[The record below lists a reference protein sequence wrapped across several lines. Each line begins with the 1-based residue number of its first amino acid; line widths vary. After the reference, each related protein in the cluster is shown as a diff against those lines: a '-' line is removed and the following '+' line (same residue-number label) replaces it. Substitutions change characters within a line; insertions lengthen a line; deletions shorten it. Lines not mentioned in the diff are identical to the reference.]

1 MAGPK
6 RDEAKSILSYVRQE
20 LRYMDEDLRNDGLLP
35 ELSSLRSVYEQL
47 STLLEL
53 SDGRRKKKDKPS
65 FSEDKNDLMER
76 QLSLKINKN
85 SSSKFAKEVQN
96 QLNAYFARKLKKFDV
111 PVHIEGSEFSLKVF
125 KEMSKIPYGKTK
137 SYKQVAEKIKE
148 PKSARAV
155 GRVSGS
161 NKIPIIIPC
170 HRIVGSNGELVGY
183 SGGGGLLFKS
193 YLQLLEKA

>member
-1 MAGPK
+1 MTQK
-6 RDEAKSILSYVRQE
+6 TSAKKIFQILNLPFYFRIIYSDDKLYE
-20 LRYMDEDLRNDGLLP
+20 LTFADRKNQLLD
-35 ELSSLRSVYEQL
+35 
-47 STLLEL
+47 T
-53 SDGRRKKKDKPS
+53 
-65 FSEDKNDLMER
+65 
-76 QLSLKINKN
+76 QLSLKILDN
-85 SSSKFAKEVQN
+85 SSTRLGKEVQS
-96 QLNAYFARKLKKFDV
+96 QLIAYFDQKLKKFDI

-125 KEMSKIPYGKTK
+125 KEMSNIPYGKTK
-137 SYKQVAEKIKE
+137 SYKQVAEKIKQ

-193 YLQLLEKA
+193 YLQLLEKT

>member
-1 MAGPK
+1 MNQK
-6 RDEAKSILSYVRQE
+6 IFQVDNLHYHFRITYSKNKLYN
-20 LRYMDEDLRNDGLLP
+20 L
-35 ELSSLRSVYEQL
+35 
-47 STLLEL
+47 
-53 SDGRRKKKDKPS
+53 S
-65 FSEDKNDLMER
+65 FSEDKNNLIEK
-76 QLSLKINKN
+76 QLSLKISNN
-85 SSSKFAKEVQN
+85 TTSKFAKEVQN
-96 QLNAYFARKLKKFDV
+96 QLNAYFQRRLKKFDI

>member
-1 MAGPK
+1 MNQK
-6 RDEAKSILSYVRQE
+6 IFQVDNLHYHFRITYSKNKLYN
-20 LRYMDEDLRNDGLLP
+20 L
-35 ELSSLRSVYEQL
+35 
-47 STLLEL
+47 
-53 SDGRRKKKDKPS
+53 S
-65 FSEDKNDLMER
+65 FSEDKNNLIEK
-76 QLSLKINKN
+76 QLSLKISNN
-85 SSSKFAKEVQN
+85 TTSKFAKEVQN
-96 QLNAYFARKLKKFDV
+96 QLNAYFQRRLKKFDI

-170 HRIVGSNGELVGY
+170 HRIVGSNGELIGY

-193 YLQLLEKA
+193 YLQLLEKS

>member
-1 MAGPK
+1 M
-6 RDEAKSILSYVRQE
+6 
-20 LRYMDEDLRNDGLLP
+20 
-35 ELSSLRSVYEQL
+35 
-47 STLLEL
+47 
-53 SDGRRKKKDKPS
+53 S
-65 FSEDKNDLMER
+65 FSEKKHDLMER

>member
-1 MAGPK
+1 MNQK
-6 RDEAKSILSYVRQE
+6 IFQVNNLHFYFRIL
-20 LRYMDEDLRNDGLLP
+20 
-35 ELSSLRSVYEQL
+35 
-47 STLLEL
+47 
-53 SDGRRKKKDKPS
+53 
-65 FSEDKNDLMER
+65 F
-76 QLSLKINKN
+76 
-85 SSSKFAKEVQN
+85 
-96 QLNAYFARKLKKFDV
+96 
-111 PVHIEGSEFSLKVF
+111 
-125 KEMSKIPYGKTK
+125 KIPYGKTK

-193 YLQLLEKA
+193 YLQLLEKS

>member
-1 MAGPK
+1 MNK
-6 RDEAKSILSYVRQE
+6 KIFQILNLPFYFRIIYSDDKLYE
-20 LRYMDEDLRNDGLLP
+20 LTFADRKNQLLD
-35 ELSSLRSVYEQL
+35 
-47 STLLEL
+47 T
-53 SDGRRKKKDKPS
+53 
-65 FSEDKNDLMER
+65 
-76 QLSLKINKN
+76 QLSLKILNN
-85 SSSKFAKEVQN
+85 SSEKLGKEVQS
-96 QLNAYFARKLKKFDV
+96 QLIAYFNQKLKKFDI

-137 SYKQVAEKIKE
+137 SYKQVAEKIKQ

>member
-1 MAGPK
+1 MNK
-6 RDEAKSILSYVRQE
+6 KIFQILKLPFYFRIIYSDDKLYE
-20 LRYMDEDLRNDGLLP
+20 LTFADRKNQLLD
-35 ELSSLRSVYEQL
+35 
-47 STLLEL
+47 T
-53 SDGRRKKKDKPS
+53 
-65 FSEDKNDLMER
+65 
-76 QLSLKINKN
+76 QLSLKILNN
-85 SSSKFAKEVQN
+85 SSEKLGKEVQS
-96 QLNAYFARKLKKFDV
+96 QLIAYFDQKLKKFDI

-137 SYKQVAEKIKE
+137 SYKQVAEKIKQ

-193 YLQLLEKA
+193 YLQLLEKT

>member
-1 MAGPK
+1 MNQK
-6 RDEAKSILSYVRQE
+6 IFQVDNLHYHFRITYSKNKLYN
-20 LRYMDEDLRNDGLLP
+20 L
-35 ELSSLRSVYEQL
+35 
-47 STLLEL
+47 
-53 SDGRRKKKDKPS
+53 S
-65 FSEDKNDLMER
+65 FSEDKNNLIEK
-76 QLSLKINKN
+76 QLSLKISNN
-85 SSSKFAKEVQN
+85 TTSKFAKEVQN
-96 QLNAYFARKLKKFDV
+96 QLNAYFQRRLKKFDI

-137 SYKQVAEKIKE
+137 SYKQVAEKIRE

-193 YLQLLEKA
+193 YLQLLEKS

>member
-1 MAGPK
+1 MNQK
-6 RDEAKSILSYVRQE
+6 IFQVDNLHYHFRITYSKNKLYN
-20 LRYMDEDLRNDGLLP
+20 L
-35 ELSSLRSVYEQL
+35 
-47 STLLEL
+47 
-53 SDGRRKKKDKPS
+53 S
-65 FSEDKNDLMER
+65 FSESKNNLIEK
-76 QLSLKINKN
+76 QLSLKISNN
-85 SSSKFAKEVQN
+85 TTSKFAKEVQN
-96 QLNAYFARKLKKFDV
+96 QLNAYFQRILKKFDI

-193 YLQLLEKA
+193 YLQLLEKS

>member
-1 MAGPK
+1 MCI
-6 RDEAKSILSYVRQE
+6 RD
-20 LRYMDEDLRNDGLLP
+20 
-35 ELSSLRSVYEQL
+35 SSKNKLYNL
-47 STLLEL
+47 
-53 SDGRRKKKDKPS
+53 S
-65 FSEDKNDLMER
+65 FSDSKNNLIEK
-76 QLSLKINKN
+76 QLSLKISNN
-85 SSSKFAKEVQN
+85 TTSKFAKEVQN
-96 QLNAYFARKLKKFDV
+96 QLNAYFQRRLKKFDI
-111 PVHIEGSEFSLKVF
+111 PIHIEGSEFSLKVF

-137 SYKQVAEKIKE
+137 SYKQIAEKIKE

-193 YLQLLEKA
+193 YLQLLEKS

>member
-1 MAGPK
+1 MNQK
-6 RDEAKSILSYVRQE
+6 IFQVDNLHYHFRITYSKNKLYN
-20 LRYMDEDLRNDGLLP
+20 L
-35 ELSSLRSVYEQL
+35 
-47 STLLEL
+47 
-53 SDGRRKKKDKPS
+53 S
-65 FSEDKNDLMER
+65 FSENKNNLIEK
-76 QLSLKINKN
+76 QLSLKISNN
-85 SSSKFAKEVQN
+85 TTSKFAKEVQN
-96 QLNAYFARKLKKFDV
+96 QLNAYFQRRLKKFDI

-193 YLQLLEKA
+193 YLQLLEKS

>member
-1 MAGPK
+1 MNQK
-6 RDEAKSILSYVRQE
+6 IFQVDNLHYHFRITYSKNKLYN
-20 LRYMDEDLRNDGLLP
+20 L
-35 ELSSLRSVYEQL
+35 
-47 STLLEL
+47 
-53 SDGRRKKKDKPS
+53 S
-65 FSEDKNDLMER
+65 FSEDKNNLIEK
-76 QLSLKINKN
+76 QLSLKISNN
-85 SSSKFAKEVQN
+85 TTSKFAKEVQN
-96 QLNAYFARKLKKFDV
+96 QLNAYFQRRLKKFDI

-155 GRVSGS
+155 GKVSGS

-193 YLQLLEKA
+193 YLQLLEKS

>member
-1 MAGPK
+1 MNQK
-6 RDEAKSILSYVRQE
+6 IFQVDNLHYHFRITYSKNKLYN
-20 LRYMDEDLRNDGLLP
+20 L
-35 ELSSLRSVYEQL
+35 
-47 STLLEL
+47 
-53 SDGRRKKKDKPS
+53 S
-65 FSEDKNDLMER
+65 FSDSKNNLIEK
-76 QLSLKINKN
+76 QLSLKISNN
-85 SSSKFAKEVQN
+85 TTSKFAKEVQN
-96 QLNAYFARKLKKFDV
+96 QLNAYFQRRLKKFDI

-193 YLQLLEKA
+193 YLQLLEKS

>member
-1 MAGPK
+1 MNQK
-6 RDEAKSILSYVRQE
+6 IFQVDNLHYHFRITYSKNKLYK
-20 LRYMDEDLRNDGLLP
+20 L
-35 ELSSLRSVYEQL
+35 
-47 STLLEL
+47 
-53 SDGRRKKKDKPS
+53 S
-65 FSEDKNDLMER
+65 FSENKNNLIEK
-76 QLSLKINKN
+76 QLSLKISNN
-85 SSSKFAKEVQN
+85 TTSKFAKEVQN
-96 QLNAYFARKLKKFDV
+96 QLNAYFQRRLKKFDI

-161 NKIPIIIPC
+161 NKIPIVIPC

-193 YLQLLEKA
+193 YLQLLEKS

>member
-1 MAGPK
+1 MNK
-6 RDEAKSILSYVRQE
+6 KIFQILNLPFYFRIIYSDDKLYE
-20 LRYMDEDLRNDGLLP
+20 LTFADRKNQLLD
-35 ELSSLRSVYEQL
+35 
-47 STLLEL
+47 T
-53 SDGRRKKKDKPS
+53 
-65 FSEDKNDLMER
+65 
-76 QLSLKINKN
+76 QLSLKILNN
-85 SSSKFAKEVQN
+85 SSEKLGKEVQS
-96 QLNAYFARKLKKFDV
+96 QLIAYFDQKLKKFDI

-193 YLQLLEKA
+193 YLQLLEKS

>member
-1 MAGPK
+1 MNQK
-6 RDEAKSILSYVRQE
+6 IFQVDNLHYHFRITYSKNKLYN
-20 LRYMDEDLRNDGLLP
+20 L
-35 ELSSLRSVYEQL
+35 
-47 STLLEL
+47 
-53 SDGRRKKKDKPS
+53 S
-65 FSEDKNDLMER
+65 FSDSKNNLIEK
-76 QLSLKINKN
+76 QLSLKISNN
-85 SSSKFAKEVQN
+85 TTSKFAKEVQN
-96 QLNAYFARKLKKFDV
+96 QLNAYFQRRLKKFDI

-137 SYKQVAEKIKE
+137 SYKQIAEKIKE

-193 YLQLLEKA
+193 YLQLLEKS

>member
-1 MAGPK
+1 MNQK
-6 RDEAKSILSYVRQE
+6 IFQVDNLHYHFRISYSKNK
-20 LRYMDEDLRNDGLLP
+20 LYNL
-35 ELSSLRSVYEQL
+35 
-47 STLLEL
+47 
-53 SDGRRKKKDKPS
+53 S
-65 FSEDKNDLMER
+65 FSDSKNNLIEK
-76 QLSLKINKN
+76 QLSLKISNN
-85 SSSKFAKEVQN
+85 TTSKFAKEVQN
-96 QLNAYFARKLKKFDV
+96 QLNAYFQRRLKKFDI
-111 PVHIEGSEFSLKVF
+111 PIHIEGSEFSLKVF

-193 YLQLLEKA
+193 YLQLLEKS

>member
-1 MAGPK
+1 MNQK
-6 RDEAKSILSYVRQE
+6 IFQVNNLHYHFRITYSKNKLYN
-20 LRYMDEDLRNDGLLP
+20 L
-35 ELSSLRSVYEQL
+35 
-47 STLLEL
+47 
-53 SDGRRKKKDKPS
+53 S
-65 FSEDKNDLMER
+65 FSDSKNNLIEK
-76 QLSLKINKN
+76 QLSLKISNN
-85 SSSKFAKEVQN
+85 TTSKFAKEVQN
-96 QLNAYFARKLKKFDV
+96 QLNAYFQRRLKKFDI
-111 PVHIEGSEFSLKVF
+111 PIHIEGSEFSLKVF

-137 SYKQVAEKIKE
+137 SYKQIAEKIKE

-193 YLQLLEKA
+193 YLQLLEKS

>member
-1 MAGPK
+1 MNQK
-6 RDEAKSILSYVRQE
+6 IFQVDNLHYHFRITYSKNKLYN
-20 LRYMDEDLRNDGLLP
+20 L
-35 ELSSLRSVYEQL
+35 
-47 STLLEL
+47 
-53 SDGRRKKKDKPS
+53 S
-65 FSEDKNDLMER
+65 FSDSKNNLIEK
-76 QLSLKINKN
+76 QLSLKISNN
-85 SSSKFAKEVQN
+85 TTSKFAKEVQN
-96 QLNAYFARKLKKFDV
+96 QLNAYFQRRLKKFDI

>member
-1 MAGPK
+1 M
-6 RDEAKSILSYVRQE
+6 
-20 LRYMDEDLRNDGLLP
+20 
-35 ELSSLRSVYEQL
+35 
-47 STLLEL
+47 
-53 SDGRRKKKDKPS
+53 
-65 FSEDKNDLMER
+65 
-76 QLSLKINKN
+76 
-85 SSSKFAKEVQN
+85 
-96 QLNAYFARKLKKFDV
+96 NAYFTRKLKKFDI

-193 YLQLLEKA
+193 YLQLLEKSWKKYYYY

>member
-1 MAGPK
+1 MNQK
-6 RDEAKSILSYVRQE
+6 IFQVDNLHYHFRITYSKNKLYN
-20 LRYMDEDLRNDGLLP
+20 L
-35 ELSSLRSVYEQL
+35 
-47 STLLEL
+47 
-53 SDGRRKKKDKPS
+53 S
-65 FSEDKNDLMER
+65 FSENKNNLIEK
-76 QLSLKINKN
+76 QLSLKISNN
-85 SSSKFAKEVQN
+85 TTSKFAKEVQN
-96 QLNAYFARKLKKFDV
+96 QLNAYFQRRLKKFDI

-183 SGGGGLLFKS
+183 SSGGGLLFKS
-193 YLQLLEKA
+193 YLQLLEKS

>member
-1 MAGPK
+1 MNQK
-6 RDEAKSILSYVRQE
+6 IFQVDNLHYHFRITYSKNKLYN
-20 LRYMDEDLRNDGLLP
+20 L
-35 ELSSLRSVYEQL
+35 
-47 STLLEL
+47 
-53 SDGRRKKKDKPS
+53 S
-65 FSEDKNDLMER
+65 FSEDKNNLIEK
-76 QLSLKINKN
+76 QLSLKISNN
-85 SSSKFAKEVQN
+85 TTSKFAKEVQN
-96 QLNAYFARKLKKFDV
+96 QLNAYFQRRLKKFDI

-161 NKIPIIIPC
+161 NKIPIVIPC

-193 YLQLLEKA
+193 YLQLLEKS

>member
-1 MAGPK
+1 MNQK
-6 RDEAKSILSYVRQE
+6 IFQVDNLHYHFRITYSKNKLYN
-20 LRYMDEDLRNDGLLP
+20 L
-35 ELSSLRSVYEQL
+35 
-47 STLLEL
+47 
-53 SDGRRKKKDKPS
+53 S
-65 FSEDKNDLMER
+65 FSDSKNNLIEK
-76 QLSLKINKN
+76 QLSLKISNN
-85 SSSKFAKEVQN
+85 TTSKFAKEVQN
-96 QLNAYFARKLKKFDV
+96 QLNAYFQRRLKKFDI
-111 PVHIEGSEFSLKVF
+111 PIHIEGSEFSLKVF

-137 SYKQVAEKIKE
+137 SYKQIAEKIKE

-193 YLQLLEKA
+193 YLQLLEKS

>member
-1 MAGPK
+1 MNK
-6 RDEAKSILSYVRQE
+6 KIFQILNLPFYFRIIYSDDKLYE
-20 LRYMDEDLRNDGLLP
+20 LTFADRKNQLLD
-35 ELSSLRSVYEQL
+35 
-47 STLLEL
+47 T
-53 SDGRRKKKDKPS
+53 
-65 FSEDKNDLMER
+65 
-76 QLSLKINKN
+76 QLSLKILDN
-85 SSSKFAKEVQN
+85 SSTRLGKEVQS
-96 QLNAYFARKLKKFDV
+96 QLIAYFDQKLKKFDI

-125 KEMSKIPYGKTK
+125 KEMSNIPYGKTK
-137 SYKQVAEKIKE
+137 SYKQVAEKIKQ

-193 YLQLLEKA
+193 YLQLWEKT

>member
-1 MAGPK
+1 MNK
-6 RDEAKSILSYVRQE
+6 KIFQILNLPFYFRIIYSDDKLYE
-20 LRYMDEDLRNDGLLP
+20 LTFADRKN
-35 ELSSLRSVYEQL
+35 Q
-47 STLLEL
+47 LLET
-53 SDGRRKKKDKPS
+53 
-65 FSEDKNDLMER
+65 
-76 QLSLKINKN
+76 QLSLKILNN
-85 SSSKFAKEVQN
+85 SSEKLGKEVQS
-96 QLNAYFARKLKKFDV
+96 QLIAYFDQKLKKFDI

-125 KEMSKIPYGKTK
+125 KEMSNIPYGKTK
-137 SYKQVAEKIKE
+137 SYKQVAEKIKQ

-193 YLQLLEKA
+193 YLQLLEKT

>member
-1 MAGPK
+1 MNQK
-6 RDEAKSILSYVRQE
+6 IFQV
-20 LRYMDEDLRNDGLLP
+20 
-35 ELSSLRSVYEQL
+35 
-47 STLLEL
+47 
-53 SDGRRKKKDKPS
+53 DKHHYYFRITYSKNKLYNLS
-65 FSEDKNDLMER
+65 FSEDKNNLIEK
-76 QLSLKINKN
+76 QLSLKISNN
-85 SSSKFAKEVQN
+85 TTSKFAKEVQN
-96 QLNAYFARKLKKFDV
+96 QLNAYFQRRLKKFDI

-193 YLQLLEKA
+193 YLQLLEKS